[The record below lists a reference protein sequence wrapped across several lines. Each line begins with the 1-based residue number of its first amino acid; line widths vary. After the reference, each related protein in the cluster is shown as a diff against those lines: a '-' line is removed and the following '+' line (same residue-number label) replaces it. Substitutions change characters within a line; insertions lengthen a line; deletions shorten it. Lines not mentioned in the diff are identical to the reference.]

1 VRVIDRLYRFIKSK
15 QMLASKFEEVCN
27 ISNGYLGK
35 QLKAKGA
42 IGSDI
47 MERIHNV
54 YPELNLMWLITGKGT
69 MLVDPGLHKKEDADL
84 IMQEEDAIYQTKS
97 KMVTILREQLDALET
112 AFPEKKKRQR
122 KK

>member
-1 VRVIDRLYRFIKSK
+1 VRVIERLYRFIKSK
-15 QMLASKFEEVCN
+15 QMLPSNFEEVCN

-35 QLKAKGA
+35 QLKGKGA

-69 MLVDPGLHKKEDADL
+69 MLIEPGLYKKEDADL
-84 IMQEEDAIYQTKS
+84 IMQEEDAIYQTKT